1 MNWKSIKNSRKFFH
15 DNRKNSFP
23 HRFTCILS
31 IWFSSS
37 YEPESNNGSD
47 WILPKRMSI
56 YVSEIHNSNS
66 CQLWKRTMR
75 TQTVKEFKSSY
86 SIRTICWAHECSK
99 EHRSH
104 TADWVLE
111 GASTRCD
118 FPSFCRL
125 NGNYLDFCVGF
136 KLFTLWN
143 FNKLMLHI
151 DREERYRER
160 KLLNS
165 TNFSQR
171 AWWSVGMLTFA
182 LRCRQRLI
190 TEIFQRWVNEDSDK
204 PKTFRAGRDVVE
216 PRG

>member
-31 IWFSSS
+31 IRFSSS

-136 KLFTLWN
+136 KTLH
-143 FNKLMLHI
+143 FVELQQAHASHRSRRAVSRKEIAEFDEFFPASLMKRRNVNLRVAMSSASDNRNI
-151 DREERYRER
+151 
-160 KLLNS
+160 S
-165 TNFSQR
+165 TMS
-171 AWWSVGMLTFA
+171 
-182 LRCRQRLI
+182 
-190 TEIFQRWVNEDSDK
+190 
-204 PKTFRAGRDVVE
+204 
-216 PRG
+216 